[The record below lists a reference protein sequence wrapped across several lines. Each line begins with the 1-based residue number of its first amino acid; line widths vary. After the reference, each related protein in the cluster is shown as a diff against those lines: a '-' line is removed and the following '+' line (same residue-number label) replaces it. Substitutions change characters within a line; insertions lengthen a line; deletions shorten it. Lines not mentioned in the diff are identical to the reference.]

1 MRQRMTGLCFTY
13 AFFIIFY
20 HSETEMHFI
29 YLYYNPGNYFSNAD
43 YSVKSAVRSTFFI
56 RFHYLFAK
64 KKQSSA
70 TRSRNKL
77 WLLCKNK
84 LLIKLPL

>member
-1 MRQRMTGLCFTY
+1 MTGLCFTY
-13 AFFIIFY
+13 AFFINLQHDIIFY

-29 YLYYNPGNYFSNAD
+29 YLYYNPGNHFSNAD

-64 KKQSSA
+64 K
-70 TRSRNKL
+70 NKAV
-77 WLLCKNK
+77 LLDLGTNCGFCVRTNC
-84 LLIKLPL
+84 